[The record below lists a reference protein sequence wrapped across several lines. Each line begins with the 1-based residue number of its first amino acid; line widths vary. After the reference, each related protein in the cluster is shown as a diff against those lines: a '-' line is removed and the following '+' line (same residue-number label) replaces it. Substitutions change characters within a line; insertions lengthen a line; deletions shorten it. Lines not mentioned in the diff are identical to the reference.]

1 VDVNDHAPEFVPD
14 SLLAAVAEEAE
25 FGTTVT
31 ELQAT
36 DIDSN
41 GTFSTVYFEII
52 ELNAPFLVD
61 RETGEVTTADVFTG
75 RSGDIEKITVVAY
88 DNEGRDPS
96 LSARAVL
103 TVRVFKESQ
112 QIIAVVDQ
120 PKEDT
125 GPCLSLIEDAISNR
139 TGHNIY
145 ITKVRVQ
152 QDEQLELVDT
162 TKSDL
167 IFYALDLTTGDVVE
181 PQVIIDVIEE
191 ALDLQQEPINTV
203 FRDCKIIE
211 VKTFFSTQSAPATSQ
226 SVSLV
231 VGIVIGGLA
240 AMILALLICLLCVC
254 ALERRKARKLRVRK
268 KQSFEQSSNFSQFS
282 QVATANPIWMPP
294 YEHWEEESTTTANQS
309 TVMDRENP
317 VYESQELIV
326 EMYHD
331 DEDALSS
338 ASSHTRMKPPRSS
351 STPAAGQAPAFI

>member
-1 VDVNDHAPEFVPD
+1 MC
-14 SLLAAVAEEAE
+14 S
-25 FGTTVT
+25 
-31 ELQAT
+31 
-36 DIDSN
+36 
-41 GTFSTVYFEII
+41 
-52 ELNAPFLVD
+52 
-61 RETGEVTTADVFTG
+61 
-75 RSGDIEKITVVAY
+75 
-88 DNEGRDPS
+88 
-96 LSARAVL
+96 
-103 TVRVFKESQ
+103 
-112 QIIAVVDQ
+112 
-120 PKEDT
+120 
-125 GPCLSLIEDAISNR
+125 AISNR

-268 KQSFEQSSNFSQFS
+268 KQSF
-282 QVATANPIWMPP
+282 
-294 YEHWEEESTTTANQS
+294 
-309 TVMDRENP
+309 
-317 VYESQELIV
+317 
-326 EMYHD
+326 
-331 DEDALSS
+331 
-338 ASSHTRMKPPRSS
+338 
-351 STPAAGQAPAFI
+351 G